1 VVTNSVAVGVAR
13 GVAVAIADGAAPHET
28 SASNDTKMSLVI
40 DRG

>member
-1 VVTNSVAVGVAR
+1 VGVGVAR
-13 GVAVAIADGAAPHET
+13 SVAVAMAEGAAPHET